1 MEGMNIPPAMGTA
14 IGINFQPT
22 GDGKAATTGDFV
34 ALESEVQ
41 PLIRALRDNGIEVTA
56 IHNHMTGEAP
66 RTFFIHFW
74 ANDDAVKL
82 ANGLH
87 VALKQLA
94 VRGGS

>member
-1 MEGMNIPPAMGTA
+1 MNIPPAMGTA
-14 IGINFQPT
+14 IGINFQST
-22 GDGKAATTGDFV
+22 GDGRAAITGDFV

-41 PLIRALRDNGIEVTA
+41 PLIRALRGNGIEVTA
-56 IHNHMTGEAP
+56 IHNHMTGEKP
-66 RTFFIHFW
+66 RAFFIHFW

-87 VALKQLA
+87 AALKQVA